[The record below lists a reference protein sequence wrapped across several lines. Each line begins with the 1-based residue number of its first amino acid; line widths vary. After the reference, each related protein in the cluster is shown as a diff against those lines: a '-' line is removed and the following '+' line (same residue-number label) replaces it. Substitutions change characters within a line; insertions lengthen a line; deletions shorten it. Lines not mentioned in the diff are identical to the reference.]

1 MESVWLQGRSS
12 SQAKNIAV
20 SILGLLPFVRTGY
33 SQIGQSAH
41 EHVSQIISVYDTII
55 IFLFAES
62 KELSKKNDEQWFVF
76 VITLSTLCCQV
87 IQDFDVNMPIN
98 NNYY

>member
-41 EHVSQIISVYDTII
+41 EHVCQIISVYDT

-62 KELSKKNDEQWFVF
+62 KELSKKMMKNGVS
-76 VITLSTLCCQV
+76 L
-87 IQDFDVNMPIN
+87 
-98 NNYY
+98 

>member
-55 IFLFAES
+55 FFYLLNRKSFQ
-62 KELSKKNDEQWFVF
+62 KK
-76 VITLSTLCCQV
+76 
-87 IQDFDVNMPIN
+87 
-98 NNYY
+98 